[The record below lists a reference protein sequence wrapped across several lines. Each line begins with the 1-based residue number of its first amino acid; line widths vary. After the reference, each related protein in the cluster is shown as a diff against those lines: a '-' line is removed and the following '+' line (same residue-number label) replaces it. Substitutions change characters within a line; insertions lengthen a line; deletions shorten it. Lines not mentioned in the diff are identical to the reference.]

1 MPISNQEAARIVG
14 LATVERLQSDGMRA
28 IEQGGN
34 ANAIAD
40 QLLKLSQQTGDQLV
54 SEMAMLAQAGI
65 ASGQLAAAG
74 TALASVNDQIATAT
88 NTFALAA
95 RLAQEGQSNLTFPF
109 IAGKTASLLDLLQSL
124 KKAITDSSNQI
135 KSANGVQ
142 DLLSAFDAAQS
153 SVASLK
159 DKADKLVG

>member
-1 MPISNQEAARIVG
+1 MPISNQDAARIVG
-14 LATVERLQSDGMRA
+14 LAAVERLQSAGMSA

-40 QLLKLSQQTGDQLV
+40 QLLQLSQQTSDHLV

-65 ASGQLAAAG
+65 ASGQLTAAG

-95 RLAQEGQSNLTFPF
+95 RLAQEGQ
-109 IAGKTASLLDLLQSL
+109 
-124 KKAITDSSNQI
+124 
-135 KSANGVQ
+135 AN
-142 DLLSAFDAAQS
+142 
-153 SVASLK
+153 
-159 DKADKLVG
+159 